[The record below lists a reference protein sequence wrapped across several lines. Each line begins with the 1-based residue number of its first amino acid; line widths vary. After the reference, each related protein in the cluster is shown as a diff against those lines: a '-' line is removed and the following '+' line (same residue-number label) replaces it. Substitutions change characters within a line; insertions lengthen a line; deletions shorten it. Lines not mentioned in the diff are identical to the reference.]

1 MTTQPELPTFADFPA
16 TPEELSP
23 QWLTKV
29 LRVHGIEADVV
40 ALTSKRIGTGQ
51 IGQNHRYSIEYLS
64 APHNAPRTLV
74 GKFVS
79 PDPIS
84 RGTGLAM
91 GIYAKEAMF
100 YREFAPALER
110 RMRVARAW
118 VSEFD
123 AAREATLILME
134 DLAPAEQGDQM
145 EGCSVEAAQQAVAE
159 LAGLHSTFWEHE
171 VLVDHPVFGNPR
183 DPMRAMILQHM
194 MNEHWPAFIERY
206 RDRLSADMIELG
218 TKLVSSLTNWVMQRT
233 GPMTLSHN
241 DYRADNLMIAPSGDS
256 GPGWT
261 AAVDWQTVSVGFGG
275 GDLGY
280 FLGASLLPD
289 DRRAHQDRLIDLW
302 HGLLVDHGVKGY
314 DRSMAWDDY
323 RNGQF
328 AGFITAVV
336 SSMITQRTDRGDEMF
351 WAMAG
356 RHLETALE
364 TDAGSLIPNP

>member
-1 MTTQPELPTFADFPA
+1 MTTQPDLPKSAELPKFADFPA

-29 LRVHGIEADVV
+29 LRTHGIEADVA

-51 IGQNHRYSIEYLS
+51 IGQNHRYSIGYAS
-64 APHNAPRTLV
+64 APHDAPQNAPRTLV

-100 YREFAPALER
+100 YREFAPALEG

-145 EGCSVEAAQQAVAE
+145 EGCSVEAAQQAVVE

-206 RDRLSADMIELG
+206 RDRLTADMIELG

-233 GPMTLSHN
+233 GPM
-241 DYRADNLMIAPSGDS
+241 
-256 GPGWT
+256 T

-302 HGLLVDHGVKGY
+302 HGLLVDQGVTGY

-356 RHLETALE
+356 RHLGTALE